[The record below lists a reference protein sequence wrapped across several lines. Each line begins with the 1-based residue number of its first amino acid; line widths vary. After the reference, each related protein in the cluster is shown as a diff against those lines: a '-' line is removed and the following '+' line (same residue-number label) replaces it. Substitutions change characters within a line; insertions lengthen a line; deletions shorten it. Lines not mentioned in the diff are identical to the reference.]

1 MGVAML
7 LDVVLTGVFCIA
19 VFYAHVF
26 IKKIMT
32 DELNS

>member
-1 MGVAML
+1 ML
-7 LDVVLTGVFCIA
+7 FDVVLVGIFCIA

-32 DELNS
+32 DGSNL